1 MKLLHPLCLHR
12 LQVLVQ
18 AEHMVRA
25 MMPTNKLGQNPGPSG
40 ATSGAQP
47 KVVSVMEVHSMI
59 EDILI
64 EYAVINRRRW

>member
-1 MKLLHPLCLHR
+1 
-12 LQVLVQ
+12 
-18 AEHMVRA
+18 MVRA